1 MVNLPMISPCEM
13 LHGLCKE
20 CTERSFVACDLEF
33 VVGRRVRRYPDGD
46 QRRHKC
52 ALCPRHLLVT
62 IVQQLDVALLS
73 LSPHFGGIDNSKI
86 RLSNPLC
93 VTSVSELELESVRP
107 DW

>member
-1 MVNLPMISPCEM
+1 
-13 LHGLCKE
+13 
-20 CTERSFVACDLEF
+20 
-33 VVGRRVRRYPDGD
+33 
-46 QRRHKC
+46 
-52 ALCPRHLLVT
+52 LCPRHLLVT